1 MAAVCGPDAVTGSC
15 KLSVVQQLS
24 TMPSYMYMG
33 GFCPN
38 PKGCLPDFP
47 WNTTGKFNSYNQG
60 DTLIDPTCGQMARYV
75 GRLVGHYTAGGHHDE
90 CGHWHASGFNYTWHG
105 LSVLN
110 EDDHGEV
117 CLVLRATDEGSAQ
130 VPADYR
136 D

>member
-60 DTLIDPTCGQMARYV
+60 DTLAKSAATKSN
-75 GRLVGHYTAGGHHDE
+75 
-90 CGHWHASGFNYTWHG
+90 SG
-105 LSVLN
+105 SK
-110 EDDHGEV
+110 
-117 CLVLRATDEGSAQ
+117 
-130 VPADYR
+130 
-136 D
+136 